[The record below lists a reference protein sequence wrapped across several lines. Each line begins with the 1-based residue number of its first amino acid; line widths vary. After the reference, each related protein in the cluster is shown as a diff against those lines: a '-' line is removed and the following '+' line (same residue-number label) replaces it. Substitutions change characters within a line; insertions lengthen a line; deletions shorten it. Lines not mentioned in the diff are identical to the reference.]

1 MRVARACVWT
11 VGHPPCD
18 EAANNGETPLHHA
31 AFHGLEKEVEAL
43 LAAGADTQLA
53 GPSIHS
59 LTHSHSFTHTRSF
72 VYSLST

>member
-1 MRVARACVWT
+1 MFVDGRTSLRSF
-11 VGHPPCD
+11 D

-53 GPSIHS
+53 GYTS
-59 LTHSHSFTHTRSF
+59 THFTRSLARLF
-72 VYSLST
+72 ALDVKTRLSVV